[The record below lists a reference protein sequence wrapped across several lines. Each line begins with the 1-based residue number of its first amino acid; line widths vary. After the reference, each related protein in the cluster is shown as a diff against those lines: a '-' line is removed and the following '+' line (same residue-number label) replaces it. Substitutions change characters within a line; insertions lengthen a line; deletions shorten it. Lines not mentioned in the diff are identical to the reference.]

1 MGGTPSPLPVP
12 NPGAMAATPGPH
24 PGPEPGPSGLGEREY
39 PKEPVFGK
47 DAVLA
52 AIPWNAAVTALNG
65 LATDA
70 KWDRKELTITVAKES
85 IVAACEAVKAAG
97 YNFFEDVTAVD
108 WYPQEPRMQLSYHLL
123 SLGMKERVRIAVR
136 LDSGDLALD
145 SITPV
150 WPSANFY
157 EREIFDL
164 FGVKFGGHPGLRRI
178 MMPEDWNGHPLRKDY
193 PVEGY
198 R

>member
-1 MGGTPSPLPVP
+1 MYDPSSAIK
-12 NPGAMAATPGPH
+12 GKQA
-24 PGPEPGPSGLGEREY
+24 
-39 PKEPVFGK
+39 VFE
-47 DAVLA
+47 AHA
-52 AIPWNAAVTALNG
+52 ENAAVKALAE

-70 KWDRKELTITVAKES
+70 KYDRAELTITVARQS
-85 IVAACEAVKAAG
+85 IVAAAQAVKQAG

-108 WYPQEPRMQLSYHLL
+108 WYPSEPRFQITYSILSM
-123 SLGMKERVRIAVR
+123 SLKERLRLVVR
-136 LDSGDLALD
+136 LDSDEAALD

-150 WPSANFY
+150 WPAANFY

-164 FGVKFGGHPGLRRI
+164 FGVHFGGHPNLRRI
-178 MMPEDWNGHPLRKDY
+178 MLPEDWKGHPLRKDY

>member
-1 MGGTPSPLPVP
+1 MPAPAVMGKAAVWE
-12 NPGAMAATPGPH
+12 AM
-24 PGPEPGPSGLGEREY
+24 PE
-39 PKEPVFGK
+39 
-47 DAVLA
+47 
-52 AIPWNAAVTALNG
+52 NAAVKALAE

-70 KWDRKELTITVAKES
+70 KFDRNELTVTVAKEN

-108 WYPQEPRMQLSYHLL
+108 WYPQEPRIQLSYHIVSHTL
-123 SLGMKERVRIAVR
+123 KERVRLAVR
-136 LDSGDLALD
+136 LDSADLALD

-157 EREIFDL
+157 EREVFDL
-164 FGVKFGGHPGLRRI
+164 FGVHFGGHPRLTRI
-178 MMPEDWNGHPLRKDY
+178 MMPEDWQGHPLRKDY